1 MRNSENIG
9 HIALEAVRQLMHI
22 DLESFD
28 ITKYFD
34 QNSKKRDLSDNSNQE
49 EGAKKLKCLLRV

>member
-9 HIALEAVRQLMHI
+9 YIALEAVRQLMHI